1 MTKKKLL
8 IVVGAVLGVFLIGF
22 MFYTMNKGNNHPQ
35 FQLEDGKTGT
45 LKSEAKTSSEKKL
58 PSDPEEAAK
67 ATLEQSDKEIK
78 SYKDEIKEKL
88 KVMISNVGSGD
99 LKAQPP
105 YQITERGILTSLS
118 NALVGGYTFD
128 ENSLSVYNSDSKNV
142 KQFTFNMVSEGTYV
156 SFTGNYVTGTG
167 QIQLAT
173 MQGSLNIAK

>member
-1 MTKKKLL
+1 M
-8 IVVGAVLGVFLIGF
+8 
-22 MFYTMNKGNNHPQ
+22 M
-35 FQLEDGKTGT
+35 
-45 LKSEAKTSSEKKL
+45 
-58 PSDPEEAAK
+58 
-67 ATLEQSDKEIK
+67 
-78 SYKDEIKEKL
+78 
-88 KVMISNVGSGD
+88 SNVGSGD
-99 LKAQPP
+99 LKAQSP

-128 ENSLSVYNSDSKNV
+128 EDSLSIYNSDSKNV

>member
-35 FQLEDGKTGT
+35 IQLEDGKTGT
-45 LKSEAKTSSEKKL
+45 LKSEAKASSEKKL

-88 KVMISNVGSGD
+88 KVMMSNVGSGD

-128 ENSLSVYNSDSKNV
+128 EGSLSVYNSDSKNV